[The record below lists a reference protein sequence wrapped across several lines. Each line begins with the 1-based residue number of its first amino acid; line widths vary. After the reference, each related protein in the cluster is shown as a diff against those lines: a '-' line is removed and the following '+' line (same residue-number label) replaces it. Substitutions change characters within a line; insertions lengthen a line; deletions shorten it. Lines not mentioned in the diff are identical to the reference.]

1 MSTPASAGEPAA
13 SRETSPAG
21 EPASAE
27 TDPTAP
33 RDRFPHVYVILI
45 VFALLAAVASWIV
58 PAGQYE
64 RMAGPGGQEVV
75 DPDSFSFIEQSPV
88 TALQL
93 LTAIPRGLVD
103 AGAIVFF
110 VFTIGGMFEVI
121 RRTGLVDVALA
132 AVARAFSGR
141 GIVVIPVL
149 MTVFSLIA
157 SFIGVPELSLVYIP
171 AIMPLILSL
180 GYDRVVAAGIALLGT
195 GAGFA
200 AGFLNPINTGLGQQ
214 IAGLEPF
221 SGIGRQSVV
230 GLHDR
235 RG

>member
-1 MSTPASAGEPAA
+1 MSTPASSGDPSA
-13 SRETSPAG
+13 SRDGSAP
-21 EPASAE
+21 EPVAEEPTAPE

-64 RMAGPGGQEVV
+64 RMTGPGGQEVV

-121 RRTGLVDVALA
+121 RRTGLIDVALA
-132 AVARAFSGR
+132 AVARALADAGVACNAVAGTYHDHLFVPAER
-141 GIVVIPVL
+141 AEEALRVL
-149 MTVFSLIA
+149 TA
-157 SFIGVPELSLVYIP
+157 
-171 AIMPLILSL
+171 
-180 GYDRVVAAGIALLGT
+180 LGT
-195 GAGFA
+195 
-200 AGFLNPINTGLGQQ
+200 
-214 IAGLEPF
+214 
-221 SGIGRQSVV
+221 R
-230 GLHDR
+230 
-235 RG
+235 

>member
-1 MSTPASAGEPAA
+1 MSTSAS
-13 SRETSPAG
+13 
-21 EPASAE
+21 SAE
-27 TDPTAP
+27 PPVSRDASSAEPTPPVVDPTAP

-121 RRTGLVDVALA
+121 RRTGLIDVALA
-132 AVARAFSGR
+132 AVARIFSGR
-141 GIVVIPVL
+141 GSSP
-149 MTVFSLIA
+149 
-157 SFIGVPELSLVYIP
+157 
-171 AIMPLILSL
+171 
-180 GYDRVVAAGIALLGT
+180 
-195 GAGFA
+195 GAG
-200 AGFLNPINTGLGQQ
+200 
-214 IAGLEPF
+214 
-221 SGIGRQSVV
+221 SW
-230 GLHDR
+230 
-235 RG
+235 